1 MDDTKCK
8 DYLIVGAIDFGTTFS
23 GYAFSTKHDFLTDP
37 KNIRNISIKHW
48 EDPISAMLYY
58 KTSTCILFTEEK
70 IFDKFG
76 FEAEAKYLDLIL
88 DNDHQNWY
96 FFRRFKMSLY
106 AIQAGIDSSM
116 LTIALEP
123 EAAALYVKDLPVE
136 KRICENKSVDFETF
150 APGSKYIVVD
160 VGGGTVDITAHEV
173 LEDGHVEELIKAT
186 GGNWGGT
193 KVDEEYMDFIKRLIG
208 ENTAKYIDENIPS
221 VFFEACREFE
231 MAKRT
236 IKPNSDGKFNV
247 RIPSQIGET
256 YSLVHCGRELKSVKT
271 VITKY
276 EKHMV
281 ISFTG
286 DKLRLKS
293 KDAEDFF
300 AESITKIANYL
311 SELILQNGG
320 KDITTIILVGGYAES
335 RMLIEGIKTKFSHMR
350 VIIPTEAAW
359 SILLGAVIFGHS
371 PNLIKHRRS
380 KYTYGICV
388 NKKFKPSEH
397 DEKHKYEDNGDF
409 RCWGLF
415 SKLVEIDE
423 IVSVG
428 EYRNID
434 RNFHIKNCKEEGNF
448 KLYASTLKY
457 PKYVDEE
464 ECFFIG
470 HILSPGHE
478 FLPKHIIYIDVCF
491 GETQIMF
498 LAQQPKSDKFF
509 LCYLGD

>member
-1 MDDTKCK
+1 MSDIRWVVT
-8 DYLIVGAIDFGTTFS
+8 VPAIWSDPAK
-23 GYAFSTKHDFLTDP
+23 AFM
-37 KNIRNISIKHW
+37 RR
-48 EDPISAMLYY
+48 SAM
-58 KTSTCILFTEEK
+58 E
-70 IFDKFG
+70 
-76 FEAEAKYLDLIL
+76 
-88 DNDHQNWY
+88 
-96 FFRRFKMSLY
+96 
-106 AIQAGIDSSM
+106 AGIDSDM

-123 EAAALYVKDLPVE
+123 EAAALYVKHLPVE
-136 KRICENKSVDFETF
+136 RRVCEDECEDYGTF

-160 VGGGTVDITAHEV
+160 VGGGTLDITAHEV
-173 LEDGHVEELIKAT
+173 LEDGHVKELIKAT

-193 KVDEEYMDFIKRLIG
+193 KVDEEYMDFIKCLIG
-208 ENTAKYIDENIPS
+208 EDTTKYIDENQPS

-256 YSLVHCGRELKSVKT
+256 YTIVNCGRELKSEKT
-271 VITKY
+271 VFTKY
-276 EKHMV
+276 EKHMAV
-281 ISFTG
+281 SFSG

-300 AESITKIANYL
+300 AESITKIADHL
-311 SELILQNGG
+311 SELIQQNDG
-320 KDITTIILVGGYAES
+320 KDISTIILVGGYAES
-335 RMLIEGIKTKFSHMR
+335 PMLIERIKSKFSHMR

-388 NKKFKPSEH
+388 NKKFNPSEH
-397 DEKHKYEDNGDF
+397 DENHKYEENGED
-409 RCWGLF
+409 RCRGIF
-415 SKLVEIDE
+415 SKIVEIDE

-428 EYRNID
+428 EYRMID
-434 RNFHIKNCKEEGNF
+434 KHFRIKNCKEEGNF
-448 KLYASTLKY
+448 KLYASTLKS

-464 ECFFIG
+464 DCFFIG
-470 HILSPGHE
+470 YILSPGHE
-478 FLPKHIIYIDVCF
+478 FLPIHSIFIKVYF

-498 LAQQPKSDKFF
+498 IAHQPRSDKMVA
-509 LCYLGD
+509 CYLGE